1 MTSYIKKLT
10 LILLVCLPS
19 VSYAS
24 NVTKILIGFPPGG
37 GNYSMARALSESA
50 ARLGYPNIVE
60 SRPGAG
66 GILGV
71 NECVARA
78 KEKNLICLVSQTQY
92 AQSLLLSS
100 DIRKFDPEKLTYIK
114 IIAATPLVLVT
125 NSNNHKSMQN
135 LVADLKE
142 PNGPPVFFGSSS
154 IGLQTST
161 NWLFH
166 QTKSVNGQNIDYKGI
181 NQIINDLLGNHI
193 NYSICFYSSVKAQIE
208 QGNLRVVAMVG
219 STFDNPRLMNF
230 ARLQKT
236 VPDMEVTD
244 QKFGIVMGPDADP
257 AAVKYYE
264 TMLTKIM
271 HDPKFQEQIKAEGNF
286 LYDANLSSSDF
297 ARIAAQERITLIKQ
311 VYKTK

>member
-1 MTSYIKKLT
+1 MF
-10 LILLVCLPS
+10 LVCLS
-19 VSYAS
+19 NLSHAS

-37 GNYSMARALSESA
+37 GNYTMAQALSESA
-50 ARLGYPNIVE
+50 TRLGYPNIVE

-71 NECVARA
+71 NECVTRS

-125 NSNNHKSMQN
+125 NSNNHKSIQN
-135 LVADLKE
+135 LVADLRE

-161 NWLFH
+161 NWLLY

-181 NQIINDLLGNHI
+181 NQIVNDLLGNHI
-193 NYSICFYSSVKAQIE
+193 NYSICFYSSVKAQVE

-219 STFDNPRLMNF
+219 SSFDDPKLINF
-230 ARLQKT
+230 TRLQKT
-236 VPDMEVTD
+236 VPGMEITD
-244 QKFGIVMGPDADP
+244 AKFGIVMGPNADP

-264 TMLTKIM
+264 TMLTKVM
-271 HDPKFQEQIKAEGNF
+271 KDPKFQEQLKAEGNF
-286 LYDANLSSSDF
+286 LYDADLTSSDF
-297 ARIAAQERITLIKQ
+297 ARIAAQERILLLKQTYKIK
-311 VYKTK
+311 

>member
-1 MTSYIKKLT
+1 LA
-10 LILLVCLPS
+10 CLS
-19 VSYAS
+19 NLSYAS
-24 NVTKILIGFPPGG
+24 GTTKILIGFPPGG
-37 GNYSMARALSESA
+37 GNYSMAQALSESA

-71 NECVARA
+71 NECVTRS

-92 AQSLLLSS
+92 AHSLLLSS
-100 DIRKFDPEKLTYIK
+100 DIRKFDPGKLTYIK

-125 NSNNHKSMQN
+125 NSNNHKSIQN
-135 LVADLKE
+135 LIADLKE

-161 NWLFH
+161 NWLLH

-181 NQIINDLLGNHI
+181 NQIVNDLLGNHI

-219 STFDNPRLMNF
+219 NTFDDTKLINF
-230 ARLQKT
+230 TKIQKN
-236 VPDMEVTD
+236 VPGIEIID
-244 QKFGIVMGPDADP
+244 QKFGIVMGPNADP

-264 TMLTKIM
+264 TMLYKIM
-271 HDPKFQEQIKAEGNF
+271 KDSKFQEQIKAEGNF
-286 LYDANLSSSDF
+286 LYDVNMTSNDF
-297 ARIAAQERITLIKQ
+297 ALIAAQERISLIKQ
-311 VYKTK
+311 SNKINKN

>member
-1 MTSYIKKLT
+1 MSNL
-10 LILLVCLPS
+10 
-19 VSYAS
+19 SYAS
-24 NVTKILIGFPPGG
+24 GTTKILIGFPPGG
-37 GNYSMARALSESA
+37 GNYSMAQALSESA

-71 NECVARA
+71 NECVTRS

-92 AQSLLLSS
+92 AHSLLLSS
-100 DIRKFDPEKLTYIK
+100 DIRKFDPGKLTYIK

-125 NSNNHKSMQN
+125 NSNNHKSIQN
-135 LVADLKE
+135 LIADLKE

-161 NWLFH
+161 NWLLH

-181 NQIINDLLGNHI
+181 NQIVNDLLGNHI

-219 STFDNPRLMNF
+219 NTFDDTKLINF
-230 ARLQKT
+230 TKIQKN
-236 VPDMEVTD
+236 VPGIEIID
-244 QKFGIVMGPDADP
+244 QKFGIVMGPNADP

-264 TMLTKIM
+264 TMLYKIM
-271 HDPKFQEQIKAEGNF
+271 KDSKFQEQIKAEGNF
-286 LYDANLSSSDF
+286 LYDVNMTSNDF
-297 ARIAAQERITLIKQ
+297 ALIAAQERISLIKQ
-311 VYKTK
+311 SNKINKN

>member
-1 MTSYIKKLT
+1 MA
-10 LILLVCLPS
+10 CLS
-19 VSYAS
+19 NLSYAS
-24 NVTKILIGFPPGG
+24 GTTKILIGFPPGG
-37 GNYSMARALSESA
+37 GNYSMAQALSESA

-71 NECVARA
+71 NECVTRS

-92 AQSLLLSS
+92 AHSLLLSS
-100 DIRKFDPEKLTYIK
+100 DIRKFDPGKLTYIK

-125 NSNNHKSMQN
+125 NSNNHKSIQN
-135 LVADLKE
+135 LIADLKE

-161 NWLFH
+161 NWLLH

-181 NQIINDLLGNHI
+181 NQIVNDLLGNHI

-219 STFDNPRLMNF
+219 NTFDDTKLINF
-230 ARLQKT
+230 TKIQKN
-236 VPDMEVTD
+236 VPGIEIID
-244 QKFGIVMGPDADP
+244 QKFGIVMGPNADP

-264 TMLTKIM
+264 TMLYKIM
-271 HDPKFQEQIKAEGNF
+271 KDSKFQEQIKAEGNF
-286 LYDANLSSSDF
+286 LYDVNMTSNDF
-297 ARIAAQERITLIKQ
+297 ALIAAQERISLIKQ
-311 VYKTK
+311 SNKINKN

>member
-1 MTSYIKKLT
+1 LSNL
-10 LILLVCLPS
+10 
-19 VSYAS
+19 SYAS
-24 NVTKILIGFPPGG
+24 GTTKILIGFPPGG
-37 GNYSMARALSESA
+37 GNYSMAQALSESA

-71 NECVARA
+71 NECVTRS

-92 AQSLLLSS
+92 AHSLLLSS
-100 DIRKFDPEKLTYIK
+100 DIRKFDPGKLTYIK

-125 NSNNHKSMQN
+125 NSNNHKSIQN
-135 LVADLKE
+135 LIADLKE

-161 NWLFH
+161 NWLLH

-181 NQIINDLLGNHI
+181 NQIVNDLLGNHI

-219 STFDNPRLMNF
+219 NTFDDTKLINF
-230 ARLQKT
+230 TKIQKN
-236 VPDMEVTD
+236 VPGIEIID
-244 QKFGIVMGPDADP
+244 QKFGIVMGPNADP

-264 TMLTKIM
+264 TMLYKIM
-271 HDPKFQEQIKAEGNF
+271 KDSKFQEQIKAEGNF
-286 LYDANLSSSDF
+286 LYDVNMTSNDF
-297 ARIAAQERITLIKQ
+297 ALIAAQERISLIKQ
-311 VYKTK
+311 SNKINKN